1 MSRTPLTIR
10 QLLILAIGT
19 LSVLVAIFTL
29 LQVGQEAV
37 RLQKIRML
45 ISVTR
50 QADQLFDAAEKLSV
64 ERDVTFF
71 LLHTGMQDLVGNLS
85 LSLQESRKSAQIAL
99 PQTLEALRAQKEVAV
114 LNGLEDVDRRL
125 VALKLLRDEVDRNIE
140 LPIKKRD
147 PDIAQRW
154 FRETTTLINQ
164 LRQLWMDYTA
174 PFNFIDPTF
183 TLHLRFKYFLAAVI
197 EYASQTRAL
206 IGKLIVLNAAP
217 TPDDQSLLLRW
228 QGMTEL
234 SWTTGSQ
241 LAAQSGLYP
250 AIEPQMNDAR
260 SHYMNLQD
268 MTRDIFFRPG
278 VKPALPYP
286 ISADF
291 WLELSTETTD
301 SLFVLKDAALTEMQH
316 YVSTIESEAWRSIM
330 IRLGVLLAALALC
343 GLSLRI
349 VTHRVLRPIHDI
361 AEVLI
366 DTTQGRLPQGRAL
379 AAEDAMAERND
390 EIGKLAQV
398 LQSLQTRMAEIR
410 RYNRELERSN
420 KELDDFAYI
429 ASHDLKEP
437 LRGISNH
444 ARFLQ
449 EDNEGKLD
457 AESTKRIGRLIY
469 LSQRIERL
477 VTDLLYFSTLG
488 RQELAIQ
495 PADIGEVVEDIAA
508 TMEDFLTRNGA
519 RIVVT
524 APLPVITCNKTRVTE
539 VFRNLI
545 VNAVKYNRND
555 DKTVEIGYLE
565 TAHVGPRTLR
575 GVFYVKDNGQGI
587 PQEFHDEIFRI
598 FRRVDS
604 AQAGRE
610 NGTGVGLTFVK
621 KIIERHGGRIWLT
634 SAAGQGTTFYFTLQ
648 QEDEEKTNVRYAAG

>member
-37 RLQKIRML
+37 RLQKIHML
-45 ISVTR
+45 ISVTQ

-71 LLHTGMQDLVGNLS
+71 LLHTGTQDLVGNLS

-114 LNGLEDVDRRL
+114 LNGLEDADRRL
-125 VALKLLRDEVDRNIE
+125 IALKLLRDEVDRNIE

-241 LAAQSGLYP
+241 LASQSGLYP

-301 SLFVLKDAALTEMQH
+301 SLFVLKDAALTEMQR
-316 YVSTIESEAWRSIM
+316 YVSTIESDAWRSIM

-343 GLSLRI
+343 GLSFRI
-349 VTHRVLRPIHDI
+349 VTQRVLRPIHDI

-366 DTTQGRLPQGRAL
+366 DTTLGRLPQGRAL

-508 TMEDFLTRNGA
+508 TMEDFLTRNRA
-519 RIVVT
+519 RIIVP

-565 TAHVGPRTLR
+565 TAHVGARTLR

-610 NGTGVGLTFVK
+610 DGTGVGLTFVK
-621 KIIERHGGRIWLT
+621 KIIERHGGRIWLASET
-634 SAAGQGTTFYFTLQ
+634 GQGTTFYFTL